1 MNDLLGKKAY
11 GPRGDPAFHLGGA
24 RLEAGFENL
33 KRAPAA
39 EGRLTLL
46 VRRLRDGTRETPRSA
61 ELSAEAGLLGDAWSR
76 RPPRDPNA
84 QLTVMREDVAEMI
97 ANGQP
102 LTLFGDN
109 LFVDFDISE
118 GNLPVATRVRIGR
131 CLVEVTPEPH
141 NGCKKFS
148 ERFGWDAL
156 RFTATPRLRHERLR
170 GVHFRVIE
178 PGVVGVGDPITVV
191 SRG

>member
-1 MNDLLGKKAY
+1 MNDSLGKKVY
-11 GPRGDPAFHLGGA
+11 GPRGDPAFHVPGA
-24 RLEAGFENL
+24 QLEAGFEHL
-33 KRAPAA
+33 KRAPTA

-61 ELSAEAGLLGDAWSR
+61 ELSVEEGLLGDVWSR

-84 QLTVMREDVAEMI
+84 QLTVMRQDVAEMI

-118 GNLPVATRVRIGR
+118 SNLPATTRVRIGA
-131 CLVEVTPEPH
+131 CLVEVTAEPH

-156 RFTATPRLRHERLR
+156 RFTAMPGLRHERLR
-170 GVHFRVIE
+170 GVHWRVLE
-178 PGVVGVGDPITVV
+178 PGTVNVGDPITVV